1 MQSLQGQVSMLCEV
15 PGDLLLAQ
23 NLDMTQTEV
32 IEMTTEW
39 TEQICR
45 SVSALLD
52 PHGLVALDWQ
62 DIQQTFGSAVL
73 VMGKGAATGP
83 QAPLYAFSAAL
94 DGLLLNAEMLRH
106 ADTVLV
112 VLVVLEAVPECC
124 NFGKCAM

>member
-1 MQSLQGQVSMLCEV
+1 M
-15 PGDLLLAQ
+15 PTYPPIADLLLAQ

-32 IEMTTEW
+32 MEMTTEW

-52 PHGLVALDWQ
+52 PRGLVALDWQ

-94 DGLLLNAEMLRH
+94 NGLLLNAERLRH
-106 ADTVLV
+106 ADTG
-112 VLVVLEAVPECC
+112 LVVLETVPECC